1 MDFFETRSDVDTD
14 FSVSIE
20 KTVNINKDYED
31 PRNSL
36 IETIKGF
43 NKIEDKYFG
52 LEYVVDD
59 LLAFRRK
66 QFENKKPLFS

>member
-1 MDFFETRSDVDTD
+1 MRSDADTD

-52 LEYVVDD
+52 
-59 LLAFRRK
+59 
-66 QFENKKPLFS
+66 